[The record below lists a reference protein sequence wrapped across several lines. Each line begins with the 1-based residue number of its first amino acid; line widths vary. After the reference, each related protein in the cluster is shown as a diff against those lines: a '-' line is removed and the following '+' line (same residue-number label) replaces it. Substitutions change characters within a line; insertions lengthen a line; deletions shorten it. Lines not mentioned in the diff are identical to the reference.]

1 VSSACDCVQ
10 IPTPSS
16 AKGMMAFTQKA
27 FRCMACKAVIHGED
41 TTLCSYCKSKEG
53 EVYVKNL
60 AKVRH

>member
-1 VSSACDCVQ
+1 
-10 IPTPSS
+10 
-16 AKGMMAFTQKA
+16 MMAFTQKA